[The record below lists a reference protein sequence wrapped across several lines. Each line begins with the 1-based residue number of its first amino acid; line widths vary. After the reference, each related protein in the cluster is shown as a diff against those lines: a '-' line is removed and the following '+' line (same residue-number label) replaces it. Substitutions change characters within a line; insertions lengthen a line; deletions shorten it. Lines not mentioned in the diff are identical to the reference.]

1 MCYKMDQIITS
12 YPIND
17 MSMVEITRCD
27 CSNLTMLYS
36 MVTLV
41 IVVQNG
47 REMKNTNFVSN

>member
-1 MCYKMDQIITS
+1 MDQIITS

-36 MVTLV
+36 MVV
-41 IVVQNG
+41 
-47 REMKNTNFVSN
+47 